1 MKKKTVVIIPIKKK
15 SERIKSKNFIKVN
28 NKKLYEITL
37 DKMQKCNFDEIYVDT
52 DSDEIKEFCL
62 KNNLNFIQR
71 LKRLTK
77 NNANGNDLLNYHAE
91 IIDSDFYFQIFV
103 TAPLLSI
110 KTINNCIKILKSN
123 KNYDSILTI
132 NKIYSW
138 FWFNNKPINYK
149 PKILPRSQDA
159 KPIIQETTGLYGIKK
174 EILKKIK
181 CRIGRK
187 PFFYEIS
194 NDESIDLDVKRDFV
208 NLENFIKKNKN
219 EKKKF

>member
-15 SERIKSKNFIKVN
+15 SERVKGKNFIKIN

-52 DSDEIKEFCL
+52 DSEEIREFCF

-71 LKRLTK
+71 LKSLTK
-77 NNANGNDLLNYHAE
+77 NDANGNDLINYHAK

-103 TAPLLSI
+103 TAPLLNI
-110 KTINNCIKILKSN
+110 KTINNCIKILKS
-123 KNYDSILTI
+123 KKSFDSILTI

-159 KPIIQETTGLYGIKK
+159 KPIIKETTGLYGIKK
-174 EILKKIK
+174 EALKRIK

-194 NDESIDLDVKRDFV
+194 DDESIDLDIKRDFE
-208 NLENFIKKNKN
+208 NLKNLIKKNKN
-219 EKKKF
+219 D